1 MQNNPGK
8 NLNMK
13 VKELIQKLSELDPE
27 LHIFTQG
34 YEGGFKD
41 IDSSLPQID
50 VYLNVHEEW
59 WYGPHDS
66 HPSPSKKDQLPV
78 KGIIL

>member
-1 MQNNPGK
+1 
-8 NLNMK
+8 MK

-27 LHIFTQG
+27 SYVFTKG
-34 YEGGFKD
+34 YEGGFQD
-41 IDSSLPQID
+41 IDINLPQKD

-66 HPSPSKKDQLPV
+66 HPPINKKNQLLV
-78 KGIIL
+78 KAVIL

>member
-1 MQNNPGK
+1 
-8 NLNMK
+8 MK

-27 LHIFTQG
+27 LNIFTQG

-41 IDSSLPQID
+41 IDSSLPEID

-66 HPSPSKKDQLPV
+66 HPGPSKKDQLPV
-78 KGIIL
+78 KAIIL

>member
-1 MQNNPGK
+1 MT
-8 NLNMK
+8 

-27 LHIFTQG
+27 LHVFTEG
-34 YEGGFKD
+34 YEGGFQHVNPNF
-41 IDSSLPQID
+41 PQKD

-59 WYGPHDS
+59 WYGPHDT
-66 HPSPSKKDQLPV
+66 HPSINRKDQLPV